1 MAGTDQGPSRVVI
14 GMLTGIGVALG
25 LLVMLFTNDVI
36 LGVIAGSAFIAITV
50 GLVRLWTGG
59 GATRPHHP

>member
-25 LLVMLFTNDVI
+25 LLVMLLTSDVI
-36 LGVIAGSAFIAITV
+36 LGLIAGSALIAISV

-59 GATRPHHP
+59 SARPHHP